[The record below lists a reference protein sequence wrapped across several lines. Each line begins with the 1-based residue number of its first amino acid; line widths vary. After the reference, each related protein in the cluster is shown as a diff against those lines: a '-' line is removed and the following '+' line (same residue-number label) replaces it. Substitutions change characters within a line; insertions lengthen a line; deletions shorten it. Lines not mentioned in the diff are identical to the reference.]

1 MHKLGLKGIR
11 RNKRKYSS
19 YKGTIGKIAPN
30 LIRRDFF
37 APMPNMKWYTDI
49 ISMVKSFIYHLFWM
63 VVEAI

>member
-37 APMPNMKWYTDI
+37 APMPNMK
-49 ISMVKSFIYHLFWM
+49 
-63 VVEAI
+63 